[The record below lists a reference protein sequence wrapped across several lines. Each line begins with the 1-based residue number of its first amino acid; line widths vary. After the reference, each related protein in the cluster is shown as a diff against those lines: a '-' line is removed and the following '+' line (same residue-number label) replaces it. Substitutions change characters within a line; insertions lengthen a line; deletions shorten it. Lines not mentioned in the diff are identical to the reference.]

1 MHFHVGRTRLATA
14 MLAAA
19 VGAVAANAQSAP
31 QTPTKAA
38 TAAPA
43 KDSGKAMQQA
53 APAPQ
58 PAGVVVFIDPATGQI
73 RQPEA
78 AEIGTLSAPSATPQ
92 TAGGINAAAAAQR
105 PTPVEHREFRGAGGA
120 IGVKLGDDS
129 QTYMV
134 VTKTPDGKLAEDCV
148 TGADAAAALV
158 SKEVAPKAPAAPA
171 KAKVVLDDK

>member
-1 MHFHVGRTRLATA
+1 

-38 TAAPA
+38 AAA
-43 KDSGKAMQQA
+43 STKDSGKA
-53 APAPQ
+53 APAP
-58 PAGVVVFIDPATGQI
+58 PSAGVVVFIDPATGQI

-78 AEIGTLSAPSATPQ
+78 AEIGTLSAPSASPQ

-105 PTPVEHREFRGAGGA
+105 HTPDEHREFRGAGGA

-129 QTYMV
+129 LSYMV
-134 VTKTPDGKLAEDCV
+134 VSKTSDGKLAEDCV

-158 SKEVAPKAPAAPA
+158 SKEATPKTPAAPA
-171 KAKVVLDDK
+171 KPKVVLDDK

>member
-1 MHFHVGRTRLATA
+1 

-38 TAAPA
+38 AAA
-43 KDSGKAMQQA
+43 STKDSGKA
-53 APAPQ
+53 APAP
-58 PAGVVVFIDPATGQI
+58 PSAGVVVFIDPATGQI

-78 AEIGTLSAPSATPQ
+78 AEIGTLSPPSAPSPTE
-92 TAGGINAAAAAQR
+92 GINAAAAAQR
-105 PTPVEHREFRGAGGA
+105 HTPDEHREFRGAGGA

-129 QTYMV
+129 LSYMV
-134 VTKTPDGKLAEDCV
+134 VSKTSDGKLAEDCV

-158 SKEVAPKAPAAPA
+158 SKEATPKTPAAPA
-171 KAKVVLDDK
+171 KPKVVLDDK